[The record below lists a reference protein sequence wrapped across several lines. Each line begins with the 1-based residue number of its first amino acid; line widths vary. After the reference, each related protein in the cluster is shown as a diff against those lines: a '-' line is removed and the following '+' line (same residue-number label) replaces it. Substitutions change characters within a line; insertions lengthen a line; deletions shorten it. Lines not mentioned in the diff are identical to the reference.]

1 MFVHHRMSSPAI
13 TVDPSLPVMDALHL
27 MEEKDVRRLPV
38 VDGRGRLVG
47 IVSEKDVLRAS
58 PSPATTLSIFEV
70 SYLLHRLT
78 VGDIMTREVVTV
90 REDTPLE
97 EAARIMAQR
106 HLGGLP
112 VMREG
117 KLIGMITE
125 TDLLLGF
132 SEVLGAFEPGV
143 RITVELPDEPGAVA
157 EVSNRVKEMGG
168 NIAALSLF
176 RGADP
181 RHGYL
186 VARVQGVGAQDLV
199 DRLSDGRAVVVD
211 VREFDEVEKREER
224 TSGNA

>member
-1 MFVHHRMSSPAI
+1 
-13 TVDPSLPVMDALHL
+13 
-27 MEEKDVRRLPV
+27 
-38 VDGRGRLVG
+38 
-47 IVSEKDVLRAS
+47 
-58 PSPATTLSIFEV
+58 
-70 SYLLHRLT
+70 RLT

-176 RGADP
+176 RGTDP

-186 VARVQGVGAQDLV
+186 VARVQGVSAQDLV

-211 VREFDEVEKREER
+211 VREFDQVEKREER